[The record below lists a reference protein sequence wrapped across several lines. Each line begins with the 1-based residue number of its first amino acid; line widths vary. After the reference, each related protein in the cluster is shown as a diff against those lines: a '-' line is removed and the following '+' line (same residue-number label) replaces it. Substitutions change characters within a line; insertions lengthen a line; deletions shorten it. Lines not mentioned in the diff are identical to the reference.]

1 MDCVAYFTQSH
12 IQTDK
17 EIEMKVGCT
26 LPQSGALASP
36 ENLVRVAKRA
46 EELGY
51 DSVWVF
57 ERLLWPTNPRD
68 PYPPS
73 RDGSWPTSFQNV
85 FDPIEMLTFVAAQT
99 RNVRLGTSALVLP
112 YHQPIQLAR
121 RLATLDMLSEGR
133 LEICGGVGWSRDE
146 FEAVGAP
153 FERRGARTDEMLE
166 AMIAIWTRDPVKFEG
181 QFYHIP
187 ESKIGPKPAQQPRPP
202 IYLAGFGQYAFD
214 RIAKFADGW
223 NPAAIRDFES
233 FEAQVNQLQETA
245 KRAGV
250 TADVVRGWAEDPL
263 FIAAIGWLVVSLAD
277 NP

>member
-26 LPQSGALASP
+26 SPQSGALASP

-85 FDPIEMLTFVAAQT
+85 FDPIETLTLVAAQT

-112 YHQPIQLAR
+112 YTNQSNSR
-121 RLATLDMLSEGR
+121 GVWRLST
-133 LEICGGVGWSRDE
+133 CC
-146 FEAVGAP
+146 
-153 FERRGARTDEMLE
+153 RRGGWKSAAAWVDRAMSSRLSARLSSDASRARM
-166 AMIAIWTRDPVKFEG
+166 KC
-181 QFYHIP
+181 
-187 ESKIGPKPAQQPRPP
+187 SKP
-202 IYLAGFGQYAFD
+202 
-214 RIAKFADGW
+214 
-223 NPAAIRDFES
+223 
-233 FEAQVNQLQETA
+233 
-245 KRAGV
+245 
-250 TADVVRGWAEDPL
+250 
-263 FIAAIGWLVVSLAD
+263 
-277 NP
+277 

>member
-1 MDCVAYFTQSH
+1 
-12 IQTDK
+12 
-17 EIEMKVGCT
+17 MKVGCT

-85 FDPIEMLTFVAAQT
+85 FDPIETLTFVAAQT

-121 RLATLDMLSEGR
+121 RLATLDVLSEGR

-166 AMIAIWTRDPVKFEG
+166 AMIAIWTRDFVKSAGTPTSTLPASARTPISMASNSVWMPPSISPHLKIMSTLDVIQEVRHSAIKHSSPF
-181 QFYHIP
+181 IP
-187 ESKIGPKPAQQPRPP
+187 RV
-202 IYLAGFGQYAFD
+202 L
-214 RIAKFADGW
+214 R
-223 NPAAIRDFES
+223 
-233 FEAQVNQLQETA
+233 NQTVS
-245 KRAGV
+245 R
-250 TADVVRGWAEDPL
+250 
-263 FIAAIGWLVVSLAD
+263 FILSI
-277 NP
+277 

>member
-85 FDPIEMLTFVAAQT
+85 FDPIETLRSSPRRRATFGWERARWFCHTTNQANSRGVW
-99 RNVRLGTSALVLP
+99 RLST
-112 YHQPIQLAR
+112 
-121 RLATLDMLSEGR
+121 
-133 LEICGGVGWSRDE
+133 CC
-146 FEAVGAP
+146 
-153 FERRGARTDEMLE
+153 RRGGWKSAAAWVGRAMSSRLSARLSSDAARARM
-166 AMIAIWTRDPVKFEG
+166 KC
-181 QFYHIP
+181 
-187 ESKIGPKPAQQPRPP
+187 SKP
-202 IYLAGFGQYAFD
+202 
-214 RIAKFADGW
+214 
-223 NPAAIRDFES
+223 
-233 FEAQVNQLQETA
+233 
-245 KRAGV
+245 
-250 TADVVRGWAEDPL
+250 
-263 FIAAIGWLVVSLAD
+263 
-277 NP
+277 